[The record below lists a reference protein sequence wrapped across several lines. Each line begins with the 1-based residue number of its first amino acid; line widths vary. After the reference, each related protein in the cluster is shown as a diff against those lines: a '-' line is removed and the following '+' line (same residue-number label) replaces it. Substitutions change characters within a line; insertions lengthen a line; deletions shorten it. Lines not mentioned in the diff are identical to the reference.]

1 MSAVKGIVMAL
12 ELATRKRDELAKG
25 VATVQRS
32 LGFAQDQMAQ
42 LVGYAGDTDAR
53 WEGSAAR
60 AVTPE
65 LMRHHYQF
73 MGRLQQ
79 AIALQSTA
87 ITQIND
93 QLEQARQKLLQAELR
108 MVGLSQVLKSR
119 QLVLQRGLAR
129 SEQKQ
134 TDEFAALLHARTR
147 AKTLMEKQHD
157 N

>member
-1 MSAVKGIVMAL
+1 MSELNGILLAI

-25 VATVQRS
+25 VVKVQRS
-32 LGFAQDQMAQ
+32 LGFAQDQLAQ

-60 AVTPE
+60 AVTTE

-79 AIALQSTA
+79 AIAMQGAA
-87 ITQIND
+87 ITQINE
-93 QLEQARQKLLQAELR
+93 QLEQARQTLLQAEFRL
-108 MVGLSQVLKSR
+108 VGLSQVLKSR
-119 QLVLQRGLAR
+119 QLVLQRGRAR

-147 AKTLMEKQHD
+147 AKLLMEKQHD